1 MRKNRELYYFFR
13 DKVIQYNQ
21 DANFNQIG
29 VKFKAISN
37 NISVE
42 FLRKWTDLF

>member
-1 MRKNRELYYFFR
+1 MRKIESYTIFFR
-13 DKVIQYNQ
+13 GKVIQYNK
-21 DANFNQIG
+21 DVNFNQFG

-37 NISVE
+37 NISAE